1 MPLVKRHDTLTDLI
15 KKGAEKKQSLHDERR
30 RQSAYYAGWT
40 LEEKPESIA
49 YDETGAPR
57 VDPEEKDKL
66 LPVSSLALWVVEMQF
81 IKCTRFIALIG
92 AFVILTVDAS
102 TNPEEAGSLLDFVY
116 PLDYVVNVYYII
128 DGVIKMMSMYS
139 YISIAKNCSQT
150 ITMTTYCRRS
160 GIIDVPLSVFCLI
173 YRNDT
178 AVNKWLHLIRCIALS
193 LFFLEQTPQIDVLM
207 VRASHILMSYVIS
220 IYLSYLSL
228 IDRTYIIAERHYS
241 GFAVHPLH
249 VVADVPHLP
258 GVRRHRSYLLQGQ

>member
-40 LEEKPESIA
+40 LQEKPESIA
-49 YDETGAPR
+49 YDEKGAPR

-66 LPVSSLALWVVEMQF
+66 LPLSSFALWVVEMQF
-81 IKCTRFIALIG
+81 IKYTRFIALIG
-92 AFVILTVDAS
+92 AFIILTVDAS
-102 TNPEEAGSLLDFVY
+102 TNPEEVGSLLHFIY

-128 DGVIKMMSMYS
+128 DGVVKMVSMYA
-139 YISIAKNCSQT
+139 YISIARNCSQL

-178 AVNKWLHLIRCIALS
+178 AVNKWLHLVRCMALS

-207 VRASHILMSYVIS
+207 VRVLQIGIL
-220 IYLSYLSL
+220 
-228 IDRTYIIAERHYS
+228 YS
-241 GFAVHPLH
+241 FV
-249 VVADVPHLP
+249 
-258 GVRRHRSYLLQGQ
+258 